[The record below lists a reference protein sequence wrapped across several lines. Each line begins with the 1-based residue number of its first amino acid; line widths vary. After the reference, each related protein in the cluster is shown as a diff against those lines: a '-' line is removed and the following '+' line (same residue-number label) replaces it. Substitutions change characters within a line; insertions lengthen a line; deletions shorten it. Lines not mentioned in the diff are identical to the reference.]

1 MKTTIFSFVVVAFIM
16 LTSVSSFG
24 TNLSNEPGKSAPLT
38 GKVVDQRT
46 GESLVGAMVTI
57 KGTNLKVYTDLDGNF
72 VIPNMTPGTYTIEV
86 AYVSY
91 QNTELSNVNVTT
103 GMPSA
108 LIIKVTS
115 K

>member
-1 MKTTIFSFVVVAFIM
+1 MKTTIFSFVVAAFLM
-16 LTSVSSFG
+16 LTSVSSFSIN
-24 TNLSNEPGKSAPLT
+24 TSNEPGKTEPLT
-38 GKVVDQRT
+38 GKVIDQRT

-72 VIPNMTPGTYTIEV
+72 VIPNMAPGTYTVEV

-91 QNTELSNVNVTT
+91 QSTELSNVDVTA
-103 GMPSA
+103 GMPSS
-108 LIIKVTS
+108 LVIKVTS